1 MTMFKHILMP
11 VDGSLAMLPQVVRCL
26 RFAADAGARVTALHV
41 VAPQASSGSGSDSD
55 SGANAARA
63 SQIMQQVVREA
74 AELGVVCDTRVVEDA
89 APWRAIVD
97 AAAAGGVAGIDLICM
112 ASHSRPAIAGQALG
126 SQASQVLVHAA
137 VPVLVLR

>member
-41 VAPQASSGSGSDSD
+41 IAPQAGSVSD
-55 SGANAARA
+55 SGANTARA

-112 ASHSRPAIAGQALG
+112 ASHSRHAVAGQALG

>member
-1 MTMFKHILMP
+1 MPMTMFKHILMP

-41 VAPQASSGSGSDSD
+41 VAPQASSGSDSD

-112 ASHSRPAIAGQALG
+112 ASHSRPAVAGQALG

>member
-41 VAPQASSGSGSDSD
+41 VAPEAGND

-74 AELGVVCDTRVVEDA
+74 AELGVVCDTRVVEGA

-97 AAAAGGVAGIDLICM
+97 AAAAGGVAGVDLICM
-112 ASHSRPAIAGQALG
+112 ASHSRPAVAGQALG
-126 SQASQVLVHAA
+126 SQASQVLMHAA

>member
-41 VAPQASSGSGSDSD
+41 VAPQASSDSD

-112 ASHSRPAIAGQALG
+112 ASHSRPAVAGQALG